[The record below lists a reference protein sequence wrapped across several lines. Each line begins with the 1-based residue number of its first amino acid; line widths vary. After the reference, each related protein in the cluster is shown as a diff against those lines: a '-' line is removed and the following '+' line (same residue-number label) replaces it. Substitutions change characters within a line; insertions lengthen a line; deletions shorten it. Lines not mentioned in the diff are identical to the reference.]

1 MDLKLNKQVISRR
14 GSLKCLG
21 SIIQGDGEIDED
33 ITHRIGAGRMKWRL
47 ASSVLCNKNM
57 PLKLKE
63 CWPVK
68 NSHIQKIKVAKMKM
82 LRWICGH
89 NRLDRIR
96 NKVSWDKVDVAPVED
111 KMAEVRLRWFR
122 HVKKKSA
129 EALVRRCERL
139 ALMGIVYP

>member
-47 ASSVLCNKNM
+47 ASSVLCNKNV
-57 PLKLKE
+57 PLKLK
-63 CWPVK
+63 
-68 NSHIQKIKVAKMKM
+68 
-82 LRWICGH
+82 
-89 NRLDRIR
+89 DRIR